1 MKSFWTKNKFS
12 VTMLLN
18 LTILLLGIIA
28 KDKFYILCGFILSA
42 LNVFVI
48 YLEKKSI
55 EEEERRKAERK
66 SQVKASNYQNRNKKR
81 RKKNKKR

>member
-1 MKSFWTKNKFS
+1 MKNFWTKNKFS
-12 VTMLLN
+12 VTMVLN
-18 LTILLLGIIA
+18 LTILLLGIIT
-28 KDKFYILCGFILSA
+28 KDKFYILCGFILAA

-81 RKKNKKR
+81 RKKIK